1 MCNRIRGLKEWSEIP
16 RSLARSFI
24 NFEYNPN
31 VAPTEQ
37 VPAFLAERGKP
48 LATRL
53 ARFGINLASNGGNRR
68 PPLLNARTDSLRR
81 GSFKTML
88 ANKRCVIPAEGFYE
102 WREEHGKKQPYFF
115 ARKDGKP
122 VMFAGIWDYSD
133 VKGEAVPSFAILTD
147 GPNEC
152 DLWCDNRL
160 GRIRFPLIGLKGQ
173 PIRPGPAPQRL
184 GRCRKP
190 SRPIAGAHWKGCL
203 ATRTA
208 VTICRRCPHR
218 SS

>member
-16 RSLARSFI
+16 RSLTRSLI

-48 LATRL
+48 LATRM
-53 ARFGINLASNGGNRR
+53 ARFGISLASSGGKRR

-115 ARKDGKP
+115 ARKDGRP
-122 VMFAGIWDYSD
+122 VMFARIWDYSD

-147 GPNEC
+147 EPNELVAPPLMGHSN
-152 DLWCDNRL
+152 DL
-160 GRIRFPLIGLKGQ
+160 
-173 PIRPGPAPQRL
+173 
-184 GRCRKP
+184 
-190 SRPIAGAHWKGCL
+190 IAVCQEKMKISPKQIWSCLLPKHVMAVDGAL
-203 ATRTA
+203 AATR
-208 VTICRRCPHR
+208 PMNYD
-218 SS
+218 

>member
-16 RSLARSFI
+16 RSLTRSLI

-48 LATRL
+48 LATRM
-53 ARFGINLASNGGNRR
+53 ARFGINLASSGGKRR
-68 PPLLNARTDSLRR
+68 PPLLKARTDSLRR

-115 ARKDGKP
+115 ARKDSSPSCSQASGIIRTSKP
-122 VMFAGIWDYSD
+122 PCGFSNIIG
-133 VKGEAVPSFAILTD
+133 PSTTA
-147 GPNEC
+147 N
-152 DLWCDNRL
+152 
-160 GRIRFPLIGLKGQ
+160 GR
-173 PIRPGPAPQRL
+173 
-184 GRCRKP
+184 
-190 SRPIAGAHWKGCL
+190 
-203 ATRTA
+203 T
-208 VTICRRCPHR
+208 
-218 SS
+218 